1 MTAAEEDRLL
11 TFLRAFAEMS
21 ERERDAAVE
30 ALPESDRSALIA
42 LEAARAAT
50 AGVDLMEVL
59 DSGHAGLDRLRQVTD
74 PAELLT
80 AINLAARERPDL
92 FAETLFAAVV
102 LYRGWGASQ
111 PVEIVRLRE
120 EWHWHVHQ
128 QIEGEPE
135 GDPASRVA

>member
-1 MTAAEEDRLL
+1 MPAAEEDRLL

-21 ERERDAAVE
+21 ERERDVAIE

-42 LEAARAAT
+42 LEAARSAT
-50 AGVDLMEVL
+50 AGADLMEVL
-59 DSGHAGLDRLRQVTD
+59 DAGHGGLDRLRQVTD
-74 PAELLT
+74 PFELLT

-128 QIEGEPE
+128 QIQEQLEE
-135 GDPASRVA
+135 DPAPRSA